1 MLRAGTSGFSYAPWK
16 GTFYPEDLP
25 AKRWLAYYAERLP
38 SVEINNTFYRM
49 PKASV
54 LAGWAEQVPEEF
66 RFAIKASKRIT
77 HIKRL
82 KEVGD
87 EVGYLVT
94 VLAAL
99 GPKLGAVLFQLPPN
113 LKLDLAR
120 LETFLGLLAGRV
132 PAAFEFRHPSWQE
145 PAVLELLRG
154 HGAALCAAD
163 VDEQPAPDLVA
174 TAPFTYLRLRRSAY
188 TAGELAEWVAK
199 LRLSAAPDAFVFFK
213 HEDAGVGPRLAAEL
227 LALAGARVA
236 APLRGDAARKTG

>member
-16 GTFYPEDLP
+16 STFYPEGLP

-38 SVEINNTFYRM
+38 AVEINNTFYRM

-54 LAGWAEQVPEEF
+54 LAGWAEQVPQEF
-66 RFAIKASKRIT
+66 RFAVKASKRIT

-113 LKLDLAR
+113 LKLDLPR
-120 LETFLGLLAGRV
+120 LEAFHGLLAGRV

-145 PAVLELLRG
+145 PAVAELLRA
-154 HGAALCAAD
+154 HGAALCVAD
-163 VDEQPAPDLVA
+163 VDDEPAPALVA
-174 TAPFTYLRLRRSAY
+174 T
-188 TAGELAEWVAK
+188 
-199 LRLSAAPDAFVFFK
+199 
-213 HEDAGVGPRLAAEL
+213 GPSPICAC
-227 LALAGARVA
+227 VA
-236 APLRGDAARKTG
+236 APMRPASWPSGSRSCGSPLRRTPMCSSSTRMRVSDRASRQS